1 MKKAFQ
7 TITRFTTIAV
17 LITAMASC
25 SSSTNKKEKQP
36 EITVYSAASLTDV
49 LSELVDSFEVKY
61 NTKVTYN
68 LASSGTLARQIV
80 QGGNPDVYIS
90 ASKKWAN
97 YVDSA
102 GYILKGYKAS
112 IAHNKL
118 VLIAP
123 QSSALEVP
131 SIDASLDFLN
141 LLGKDRLSIGDPA
154 HVPAGKYAKQAL
166 SHYGW
171 FEKLDKKLLP
181 AKDVRSALM
190 VVEMEEAPV
199 GIVYQTD
206 AMKSSKVKILAT
218 FPEES
223 HKDIVYVAGLC
234 HDKAEA
240 KEFYAF
246 INSAET
252 TAIWQ
257 KYGFS
262 K

>member
-1 MKKAFQ
+1 MKRTLQ
-7 TITRFTTIAV
+7 TITRLTIAAT
-17 LITAMASC
+17 LIAAIVSC
-25 SSSTNKKEKQP
+25 STASTKKQASQ
-36 EITVYSAASLTDV
+36 ITVFAAASLTDV

-61 NTKVTYN
+61 QTKVTTN
-68 LASSGTLARQIV
+68 MASSGTLARQIV

-97 YVDSA
+97 YVDST
-102 GYILKGYKAS
+102 GYILKGFKTP

-123 QSSALEVP
+123 TNSQLKVAAIDSSLQ
-131 SIDASLDFLN
+131 FLS

-166 SHYGW
+166 SYYGW
-171 FEKLDKKLLP
+171 FGQLDKKLLP

-206 AMKSSKVKILAT
+206 AQKSSKVKILAT
-218 FPEES
+218 FPECS

-234 HDKAEA
+234 HEKAEA
-240 KEFYAF
+240 KSFYTY
-246 INSAET
+246 INSDET
-252 TAIWQ
+252 KAIWA